1 MDGQNIFDVSNIQN
15 LFASNG
21 VVTKSGRISILK
33 IHDCEQGTLEWTKL
47 HFGIPTASG
56 LDNLITPEFELR
68 KGETPK
74 TYIYKKVAE
83 KLQGRPLIDLS
94 ASSFMLEQG
103 MIVEEE
109 ARPWYALEY
118 DKNVRKVGFI
128 TTDDGRFGCSP
139 DGLIEEN
146 LSEECLGL
154 KNISVLN
161 GVGYNCGLE
170 IKSPAA
176 HTHVKYLVNGVL
188 PKEYAAQVFGSMF
201 VTGFKKWIFVSYRR
215 GFPALV
221 IEIYRDQKAMEA
233 IERAIDSFHSEFN
246 RAMTRISN
254 IEKLR
259 TEAA

>member
-1 MDGQNIFDVSNIQN
+1 M
-15 LFASNG
+15 
-21 VVTKSGRISILK
+21 K
-33 IHDCEQGTLEWTKL
+33 IHDCEQGTLEWSRL

-56 LDNLITPEFELR
+56 LDNLLTPEFELR

-83 KLQGRPLIDLS
+83 KLQGRPLIDLG

-118 DKNVRKVGFI
+118 EKTIQKVGFI
-128 TTDDGRFGCSP
+128 TTDDGLFGCSP
-139 DGLIEEN
+139 DGLLFRED
-146 LSEECLGL
+146 
-154 KNISVLN
+154 
-161 GVGYNCGLE
+161 CGIE

-188 PKEYAAQVFGSMF
+188 PKEYVTQVYGSMYA
-201 VTGFKKWIFVSYRR
+201 TGFKRWMFVSYRR

-221 IEIYRDQKAMEA
+221 LEIYRDPEAMDAIARA
-233 IERAIDSFHSEFN
+233 IESFHSEFGI
-246 RAMTRISN
+246 AMKRISN
-254 IEKLR
+254 IIELR
-259 TEAA
+259 RLDAA

>member
-1 MDGQNIFDVSNIQN
+1 M
-15 LFASNG
+15 
-21 VVTKSGRISILK
+21 K

-83 KLQGRPLIDLS
+83 KIQGRPLIDLN
-94 ASSFMLEQG
+94 ASSFMMDQG

-118 DKNVRKVGFI
+118 DKRVRQAGFI
-128 TTDDGRFGCSP
+128 TTDDGRMGCSP
-139 DGLIEEN
+139 DGIIEEDCGAW
-146 LSEECLGL
+146 ECG
-154 KNISVLN
+154 I
-161 GVGYNCGLE
+161 E
-170 IKSPAA
+170 IKCPSAPV
-176 HTHVKYLVNGVL
+176 HVKYLVNGVL
-188 PKEYAAQVFGSMF
+188 PKEYVAQVFGSMF

-221 IEIYRDQKAMEA
+221 LEIYRDEKAMAA
-233 IERAIDSFHSEFN
+233 ISKAVDSFHSEFD
-246 RAMTRISN
+246 RAMQRIEN
-254 IEKLR
+254 ITKLR
-259 TEAA
+259 EMEAA

>member
-1 MDGQNIFDVSNIQN
+1 M
-15 LFASNG
+15 
-21 VVTKSGRISILK
+21 K
-33 IHDCEQGTLEWTKL
+33 IHDCEQNTLEWSRL

-56 LDNLITPEFELR
+56 LDNLLTPEFELR

-83 KLQGRPLIDLS
+83 KLQDRPLIDLS

-118 DKNVRKVGFI
+118 DKRIRKVGFI
-128 TTDDGRFGCSP
+128 TTDDGLFGCSP
-139 DGLIEEN
+139 DGIIEGED
-146 LSEECLGL
+146 
-154 KNISVLN
+154 
-161 GVGYNCGLE
+161 CGIE

-188 PKEYAAQVFGSMF
+188 PKEYVAQVFGSMYA
-201 VTGFKKWIFVSYRR
+201 TGFKRWIFVSYRR

-221 IEIYRDQKAMEA
+221 LEVHSDKKIMAAISHA
-233 IERAIDSFHSEFN
+233 IESFHEQFRIAN
-246 RAMTRISN
+246 KRISN
-254 IEKLR
+254 IVELR
-259 TEAA
+259 RMEQAA

>member
-1 MDGQNIFDVSNIQN
+1 M
-15 LFASNG
+15 
-21 VVTKSGRISILK
+21 K

-56 LDNLITPEFELR
+56 LDNLLTPEFELR

-74 TYIYKKVAE
+74 TYLYKKLAE

-103 MIVEEE
+103 MIIEEE

-118 DKNVRKVGFI
+118 EKSVRKVGFI

-139 DGLIEEN
+139 DGLIEG
-146 LSEECLGL
+146 EE
-154 KNISVLN
+154 
-161 GVGYNCGLE
+161 CGLE

-188 PKEYAAQVFGSMF
+188 PKEYVAQVFGSMF
-201 VTGFKKWIFVSYRR
+201 VTGFKRWIFVSYRR

-221 IEIYRDQKAMEA
+221 LECHRVQKEMDA
-233 IERAIDSFHSEFN
+233 IARAIDAFHTDFGA
-246 RAMTRISN
+246 AMKRISN
-254 IEKLR
+254 MIEASR
-259 TEAA
+259 MEAAA